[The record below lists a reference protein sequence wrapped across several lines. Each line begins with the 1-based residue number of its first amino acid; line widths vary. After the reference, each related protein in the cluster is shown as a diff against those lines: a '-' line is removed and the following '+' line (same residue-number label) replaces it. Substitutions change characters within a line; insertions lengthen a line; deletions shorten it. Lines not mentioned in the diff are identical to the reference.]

1 MNRMNRQLVIFS
13 FAILS
18 SALLSSCSGVPKG
31 PCMVNCGGG
40 GNATVSVVLTATP
53 TDPNSSL
60 SIQAFSATI
69 TGITLTDS
77 TGKAVPLTLNSGAY
91 IAEFTRVTSDSTV
104 LAANLPVPAA
114 TYNQVQVFFSGPP
127 SVTFCTQANPG
138 VPGCAAGTVA
148 SVTGAAGS
156 ATVATSFSLAANQQT
171 GIVVNA
177 NLPNSVTLNG
187 QAITAVN
194 LGAANVFTASALPP
208 AAGATDLSAG
218 QLSHIDDVMGTVTAA
233 SGSTL
238 TIHTTTRGDIT
249 ATANGSTQYDCLA
262 NNFSCVQLNG
272 VAIVDTILNTDGT
285 FTLTFYEPVD
295 SGAADIIEGVVTGV
309 PNSVTNQVPI
319 VVTDTVFASSNSILS
334 GQVHLGDQVVVTYT
348 PTAGNTFTI
357 FSKGLGLPI
366 QSFTSSNNVSAIL
379 PGQTIAFPAT
389 TFIAQSGVT
398 PGSAGTQDIALRYT
412 RVTGTITSVAVPF
425 FSGNNFPP
433 FFGLTLIQQ
442 FGTTNGRLSL
452 DGVST
457 LTGITNGS
465 TFSTSALYLGTPS
478 SPQFVAQTVRAH

>member
-1 MNRMNRQLVIFS
+1 
-13 FAILS
+13 
-18 SALLSSCSGVPKG
+18 
-31 PCMVNCGGG
+31 MVNCGGG
-40 GNATVSVVLTATP
+40 GNATVSIVLTATP
-53 TDPNSSL
+53 PDPASSL

-77 TGKAVPLTLNSGAY
+77 TGTPVHLALNSAAY

-104 LAANLPVPAA
+104 LAAKLSVPAA
-114 TYNQVQVFFSGPP
+114 TYSQLQVFFSTTV
-127 SVTFCTQANPG
+127 VTFCTQANPG

-177 NLPNSVTLNG
+177 KLANSLTLSG
-187 QAITAVN
+187 QTITNVN

-208 AAGATDLSAG
+208 AAGTTDLGTG
-218 QLSHIDDVMGTVTAA
+218 QLSHIDDVQGVVTSA

-238 TIHTTTRGDIT
+238 TVHTTTRGDIT
-249 ATANGSTQYDCLA
+249 ATANASTQYDCLA

-295 SGAADIIEGVVTGV
+295 SGVPDIVEGVVTGV

-334 GQVHLGDQVVVTYT
+334 GQVNLGDKVVVTYA

-366 QSFTSSNNVSAIL
+366 QNFTSSNNVSAIL

-398 PGSAGTQDIALRYT
+398 PGSAGTQNIALRYT
-412 RVTGTITSVAVPF
+412 RITGTITSVALPF
-425 FSGNNFPP
+425 FSGNNLPP
-433 FFGLTLIQQ
+433 FFGLTLIQE

-452 DGVST
+452 DGVSA
-457 LTGITNGS
+457 LTGISNGS
-465 TFSTSALYLGTPS
+465 TYSTSALYLGLPS